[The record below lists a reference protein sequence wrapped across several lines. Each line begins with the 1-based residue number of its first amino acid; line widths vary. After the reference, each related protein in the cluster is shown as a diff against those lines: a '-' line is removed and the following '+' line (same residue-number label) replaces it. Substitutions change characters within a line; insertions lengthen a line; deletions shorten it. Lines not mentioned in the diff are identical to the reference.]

1 MRSQEM
7 APPAHAAPPA
17 QATPET
23 REAIPEARQVSASVR
38 QTLPARPEAPADSS
52 PEDRRPAN
60 KPRLR
65 VLDGLRL
72 LAALA
77 VVAWHLIA
85 APTAG
90 WAEAGVRDFGPF
102 AAVAKYGWLGV
113 ELFFLISG
121 FVICLSSWG
130 RRVGDFAASRVMRL
144 YPAYWLAVL
153 ASAAVLALFGTREV
167 TWPQTAANLTMLQN
181 PLGVADVD
189 PSYWTLAVELRFYLL
204 FAIVVALGVT
214 YRRVVYFCVIWL
226 AVSVFVSGQPW
237 LAWLISAENV
247 PYFVAGMAL
256 FLVHRFG
263 GTPLLWG
270 IVTASWLIALYRVD
284 SHVTAALGEH
294 GPDEWIPAALIVTG
308 FFALMS
314 LIAAG
319 FGSRISWPWLVTAGA
334 LTYPL
339 YLLHQSLGVTVIGG
353 LRGHVPGWLILI
365 ALVAGLLGLAWLVH
379 RYIERPVAA
388 WLKRAAASSL
398 VAMRT
403 AR

>member
-1 MRSQEM
+1 MSQKTLDRTDVSPDTSPSDSVDTP
-7 APPAHAAPPA
+7 APALAGPDGRTAPA
-17 QATPET
+17 Q
-23 REAIPEARQVSASVR
+23 R
-38 QTLPARPEAPADSS
+38 APADT
-52 PEDRRPAN
+52 RPARG
-60 KPRLR
+60 PRLE

-77 VVAWHLIA
+77 VVAWHLTA
-85 APTAG
+85 APTSG
-90 WAEAGVRDFGPF
+90 WTDAQRDAFGPLT
-102 AAVAKYGWLGV
+102 ALSRYGWLGV

-121 FVICLSSWG
+121 FVICMSSWG
-130 RRVGDFAASRVMRL
+130 RKVGDFAASRAVRL

-153 ASAAVLALFGTREV
+153 VSAALLAIFGGREIS
-167 TWPQTAANLTMLQN
+167 WPQTAANLTMLQN

-189 PSYWTLAVELRFYLL
+189 PSFWTLAVELRFYLL

-247 PYFVAGMAL
+247 PYFVAGMAM
-256 FLVHRFG
+256 FLIHRFG

-270 IVTASWLIALYRVD
+270 IVVASWLIGLYRVEA
-284 SHVTAALGEH
+284 HLTAALGEH
-294 GPDEWIPAALIVTG
+294 PWTTWMGAALVLTG
-308 FFALMS
+308 CFAIMG

-319 FGSRISWPWLVTAGA
+319 RFDRVRRPWLITAGA

-339 YLLHQSLGVTVIGG
+339 YLLHQTLGVTVIGRLHG
-353 LRGHVPGWLILI
+353 SVHPWLLL
-365 ALVAGLLGLAWLVH
+365 ALLLVTLLGAAWLVH
-379 RYIERPVAA
+379 RYVERPAAA
-388 WLKRAAASSL
+388 WLKRAAVSSL
-398 VAMRT
+398 AAMRS

>member
-1 MRSQEM
+1 MLGQVRLAET
-7 APPAHAAPPA
+7 APAA
-17 QATPET
+17 QAVP
-23 REAIPEARQVSASVR
+23 
-38 QTLPARPEAPADSS
+38 LPATPRPQ
-52 PEDRRPAN
+52 RP
-60 KPRLR
+60 PRLQI
-65 VLDGLRL
+65 LDGLRL
-72 LAALA
+72 FAALA
-77 VVAWHLIA
+77 VVGWHLVA

-90 WAEAGVRDFGPF
+90 WAAGGHADFGPF
-102 AAVAKYGWLGV
+102 AAISRYGWLGV

-130 RRVGDFAASRVMRL
+130 RRVGDFAASRVVRL

-153 ASAAVLALFGTREV
+153 ISAAVLALFGGRAV

-181 PLGVADVD
+181 PLGVPDVD
-189 PSYWTLAVELRFYLL
+189 PSYWTLAVELRFYLF

-237 LAWLISAENV
+237 LAWLISAENA
-247 PYFVAGMAL
+247 PYFIAGMAL
-256 FLVHRFG
+256 FLIHRFG
-263 GTPLLWG
+263 ATPLLWA
-270 IVTASWLIALYRVD
+270 IVTASWLVALYRVD

-294 GPDEWIPAALIVTG
+294 EPSAWVPAALIVTG
-308 FFALMS
+308 FFTLMS

-319 FGSRISWPWLVTAGA
+319 YGNRITWPWLVTAGA

-339 YLLHQSLGVTVIGG
+339 YLLHQTLGVTVVGG
-353 LRGHVPGWLILI
+353 LRGHVPSWLLLI
-365 ALVAGLLGLAWLVH
+365 ALVGALLGLAWLVH
-379 RYIERPVAA
+379 RYVERPLAA
-388 WLKRAAASSL
+388 WLKRAAAYSL